1 MKKWINKFCDK
12 MNEIINKIKNIKI
25 DFKSLR
31 FKLWAYFSMFAIFI
45 FIILWFMQVIFLQ
58 NYYTTMKKN
67 EVRKTAEKIEDK
79 YDSKELID
87 TINRIAYKDM
97 FSISLLD
104 NIGNVLYNSELQNKD
119 PITTHTN
126 IYIDSS
132 EVISEMLQSNQKSVE
147 YTTKITKFNS
157 QIFIYCK
164 EINDGNN
171 YILLATPIDPINS
184 TTSVLANQLKYITI
198 ISLICSFIVSIFL
211 SNKLTKPISKMA
223 KSAQKLK
230 DGDYNVMF
238 ERGYYTEIDNLASTL
253 NSATNELGKTDTLR
267 KELIANVSHD
277 LRTPLTMIKAYA
289 EMIRDLSGNDE
300 EKRNE
305 HLKVIIDETNRLT
318 RLINDMMDLSKLESG
333 VITIK
338 KNDFDIIETIAILL
352 KNFEMIY
359 EKDGYTFKFDYENPI
374 YVYGDETKIE
384 QVIYNLINNAV
395 NYSDDDKRIIIKLIQ
410 DKKNVKV
417 QIIDHGRGISKEKL
431 PYIWDRYYKI
441 GEIHKTAKTGTGL
454 GLSIVKNILEKHGQ
468 KYGVESQENVGSTF
482 WFDLELSKDMNRKEN
497 DKK

>member
-1 MKKWINKFCDK
+1 MNKVY
-12 MNEIINKIKNIKI
+12 NKIDELIEKVKNIKI

-67 EVRKTAEKIEDK
+67 EVRKMAEKIEDK
-79 YDSKELID
+79 YNSNDLID
-87 TINRIAYKDM
+87 IINKIAYKDM
-97 FSISLLD
+97 ISISILD
-104 NIGNVLYNSELQNKD
+104 NMGNVIYNSEMQSTD
-119 PITTHTN
+119 PTMTHTN
-126 IYIDSS
+126 VYIDSNAI
-132 EVISEMLQSNQKSVE
+132 ISQMLTSKQKSIE
-147 YTTKITKFNS
+147 YITKITKFNS

-164 EINDGNN
+164 AINNDNN

-211 SNKLTKPISKMA
+211 SNRLTNPITKMA

-230 DGDYNVMF
+230 NGDYDVMF

-253 NSATNELGKTDTLR
+253 NSATNELGKTDKLR

-289 EMIRDLSGNDE
+289 EMIRDISGNDE
-300 EKRNE
+300 KKRNE
-305 HLKVIIDETNRLT
+305 HLKIIIDESNRLT

-333 VITIK
+333 VLTIK
-338 KNDFDIIETIAILL
+338 KSDFDITETIAILL

-359 EKDGYTFKFDYENPI
+359 EKEGYTFKFDYQDPV
-374 YVYGDETKIE
+374 YVYADETKIE

-395 NYSDDDKRIIIKLIQ
+395 NYSDDDKMIIIDLIQ
-410 DKKNVKV
+410 DKNNVKV
-417 QIIDHGRGISKEKL
+417 KIIDHGRGIAKEKL

-482 WFDLELSKDMNRKEN
+482 WFDVELSKNMNNNKG
-497 DKK
+497 KIKSK